1 MKIALTRKNRYNN
14 TTPSYESPTAKK
26 TSNTRPHLQFKI
38 SPLDGAQL
46 KKKKRKHNTPIIIKK
61 RIQTNQVKTIIIL
74 IFTSKQ
80 TKHDQVAQLA
90 RQKEQRKP

>member
-1 MKIALTRKNRYNN
+1 MR
-14 TTPSYESPTAKK
+14 
-26 TSNTRPHLQFKI
+26 
-38 SPLDGAQL
+38 AQL
-46 KKKKRKHNTPIIIKK
+46 KKKKKRKHNTPIIIKK